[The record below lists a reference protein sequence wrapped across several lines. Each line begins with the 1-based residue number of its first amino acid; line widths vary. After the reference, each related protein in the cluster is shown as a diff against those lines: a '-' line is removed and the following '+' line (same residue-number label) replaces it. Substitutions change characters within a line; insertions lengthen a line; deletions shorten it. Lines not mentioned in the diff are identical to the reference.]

1 MSEKS
6 SPETLGN
13 KNSGG
18 VTKTKPPGSATKPQV
33 NDVFGTLI
41 DVELDRLDDS
51 PYQSRRAMDDEKLE
65 QLANDIAAHGLLEPI
80 VVRRAGE
87 RFQIIAGH
95 RRAAAFRRL
104 RDQATSHE
112 ERNKYR
118 AIPAQLRAVI
128 NDLEME
134 ELGIVENL
142 RREDLTPLERA
153 EAVARYRERRNLST
167 KEVAERLHESHD
179 AVKSL
184 LRLFN
189 GPQVLKDGVSKGVM
203 VPVLDASGN
212 PVVTASGREKQ
223 EHRALDLSAA
233 DELGRLFQFWENKD
247 GARKAATR
255 LEALIQ
261 KALRE
266 GWGVRRIEAH
276 CKEVIAGRNPK
287 EDAGARRTTAFLFDQ
302 RRLTVDLKRL
312 ASMNADQKQALRGA
326 LNDVLGRL

>member
-1 MSEKS
+1 MSEKPNAKTMES
-6 SPETLGN
+6 EGF
-13 KNSGG
+13 GG
-18 VTKTKPPGSATKPQV
+18 AKTKPAAPVATPIG
-33 NDVFGTLI
+33 NAVFGTLI
-41 DVELDRLDDS
+41 EAELDRLDNN
-51 PYQSRRAMDDEKLE
+51 PYQARHAMDEEKLD

-80 VVRRAGE
+80 VIRRAGE
-87 RFQIIAGH
+87 RFQIVAGH
-95 RRAAAFRRL
+95 RRTAAFRRL
-104 RDQATSHE
+104 RDRATSQE

-118 AIPAQLRAVI
+118 AIPAQVRAVI
-128 NDLEME
+128 DNIEME

-189 GPQVLKDGVSKGVM
+189 GPQVLKDGISKGVM
-203 VPVLDASGN
+203 VPVLDGSGK

-223 EHRALDLSAA
+223 EHRTLDLSAA
-233 DELGRLFQFWENKD
+233 DELGRLFQYWENKD
-247 GARKAATR
+247 GVKKAATR

-261 KALRE
+261 KLLRE

-276 CKEVIAGRNPK
+276 CKDVIAGRTPK
-287 EDAGARRTTAFLFDQ
+287 ESAEATGAAGFVFDE
-302 RRLTVDLKRL
+302 RRLKVDLKRL
-312 ASMNADQKQALRGA
+312 PSMDPEQKQALRGA